1 MEKECL
7 HEIKN
12 MKNAVVF
19 SSKTGNTKQ
28 LADEIRNVLPEETIK
43 YFVLRRQ
50 LLWMQIVI
58 MLDFGRIRDIVTL
71 R

>member
-28 LADEIRNVLPEETIK
+28 LADEIRNVLPEETI
-43 YFVLRRQ
+43 
-50 LLWMQIVI
+50 
-58 MLDFGRIRDIVTL
+58 
-71 R
+71 